1 MTPPRVPS
9 GPPVVGVGAVLLR
22 PDGRLLIGHRV
33 KRGEPASWCLPGG
46 HLEPGES
53 CEAAA
58 VREIAEESGIQE
70 VRDARV
76 FAFALESAADRT
88 HLTAGVVVRTVSDVP
103 VASVTEPDVC
113 ERWTWTSPTDLPAPL
128 FPASAALTAAWL
140 GRPAP
145 DGWTLYPATG
155 VAPGPGRS

>member
-1 MTPPRVPS
+1 MTPPPIPAR
-9 GPPVVGVGAVLLR
+9 PPVVGVGAVLLR
-22 PDGRLLIGHRV
+22 PDGRLLIGRRT
-33 KRGEPASWCLPGG
+33 KRGEPVSWCLPGG

-58 VREIAEESGIQE
+58 VREIVEESGIQE

-76 FAFALESAADRT
+76 FAFALETTADRT
-88 HLTAGVVVRTVSDVP
+88 HLTAGVVVRTVSDAP
-103 VASVTEPDVC
+103 VASVTEPDVF
-113 ERWTWTSPTDLPAPL
+113 ERWTWTTPAELPAPL

-145 DGWTLYPATG
+145 AGWTLYPA
-155 VAPGPGRS
+155 AAAAAGPGRG